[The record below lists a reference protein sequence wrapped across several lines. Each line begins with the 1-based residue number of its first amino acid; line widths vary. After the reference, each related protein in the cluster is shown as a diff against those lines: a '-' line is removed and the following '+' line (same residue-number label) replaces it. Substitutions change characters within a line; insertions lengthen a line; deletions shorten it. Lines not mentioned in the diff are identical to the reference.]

1 MWYNPLMLPDYDDYY
16 SLTAYAGRFVREP
29 MRQIEYWLSQRSTV
43 AAITAWEKRNGNE
56 SFRDSAVEYLFG
68 KADRDEI
75 ITVPDFIA
83 LTSCQG
89 LALNGGD
96 VIADI
101 DIYNDFVAYLTVKG
115 INV

>member
-1 MWYNPLMLPDYDDYY
+1 MLQPEQPG
-16 SLTAYAGRFVREP
+16 AGAP
-29 MRQIEYWLSQRSTV
+29 
-43 AAITAWEKRNGNE
+43 G
-56 SFRDSAVEYLFG
+56 AVDLFG